1 MDSVNNSAT
10 KKDSVIEE
18 ENKNTGINLSINFS
32 SFINEKAGSY
42 NVDYKLGG
50 VLGTGAF
57 AQVRKV
63 TNRKT
68 KVVRAMKLVEK
79 KKLTNEEEKEK
90 FMAEIQIL
98 KQLDHPNILKIFE
111 FYQDKKNYYLIIE
124 LCTGGELFDKIIEQG
139 SFSEKEASYVMK
151 QLLGAVYYAH
161 SRNIAHR
168 DLKPE
173 NILLDITSDGG
184 YNIKVID
191 WGTAKN
197 FDPNKKM
204 TEKFGTAYYIAPEVL
219 KQKYDEKCDI
229 WSCGVIL
236 YMLLSGCPPFGG
248 RTDEEVLKNVAKGK
262 YSLEGEEWEG
272 ISEEA
277 KDLIRK
283 MLTYDPSKR
292 ISAKDAL
299 EHKWFSQA
307 LQQTTVNKELMQ
319 HNLRN
324 LKTFRAEQKL
334 QQAAFTFI
342 ASQLTS
348 KEEKQQLMETFKQ
361 LDKNGDGILS
371 REEILEGYKQHM
383 DEEEAEA
390 EVNRIMQ
397 MVDLD
402 KSGAIDY
409 TEFIAATLD
418 RKKMINKERLEQA
431 FNMFDKDG
439 NGTISADEL
448 KEILGGQLSS
458 MDNAVWEEIVKEVDT
473 NGDGVISLEEF
484 TEMMMRYVNEH

>member
-1 MDSVNNSAT
+1 
-10 KKDSVIEE
+10 
-18 ENKNTGINLSINFS
+18 
-32 SFINEKAGSY
+32 
-42 NVDYKLGG
+42 
-50 VLGTGAF
+50 
-57 AQVRKV
+57 
-63 TNRKT
+63 
-68 KVVRAMKLVEK
+68 
-79 KKLTNEEEKEK
+79 
-90 FMAEIQIL
+90 
-98 KQLDHPNILKIFE
+98 
-111 FYQDKKNYYLIIE
+111 
-124 LCTGGELFDKIIEQG
+124 
-139 SFSEKEASYVMK
+139 
-151 QLLGAVYYAH
+151 
-161 SRNIAHR
+161 
-168 DLKPE
+168 
-173 NILLDITSDGG
+173 
-184 YNIKVID
+184 
-191 WGTAKN
+191 
-197 FDPNKKM
+197 M

-431 FNMFDKDG
+431 FNMFDK
-439 NGTISADEL
+439 
-448 KEILGGQLSS
+448 
-458 MDNAVWEEIVKEVDT
+458 V
-473 NGDGVISLEEF
+473 
-484 TEMMMRYVNEH
+484 